1 MDYIVTILW
10 RTTKIVLLWS
20 FMVPIVTIAATW
32 QIASGK
38 WDGDPLVGSDWW
50 KELWE

>member
-10 RTTKIVLLWS
+10 RTIKIALLWS
-20 FMVPIVTIAATW
+20 FMVPMVAIAATW
-32 QIASGK
+32 QIARGK
-38 WDGDPLVGSDWW
+38 WDGDALIQDGWW